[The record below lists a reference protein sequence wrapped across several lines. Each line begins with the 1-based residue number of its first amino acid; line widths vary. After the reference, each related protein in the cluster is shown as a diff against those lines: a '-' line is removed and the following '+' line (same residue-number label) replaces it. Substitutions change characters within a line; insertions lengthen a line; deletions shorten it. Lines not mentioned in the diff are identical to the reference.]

1 MASLGSNSLLFE
13 LNEIDL
19 TPTLVDDQINY
30 SYCVK
35 LTAIQ
40 VSIPRSIACYI
51 TTALVLIAINFYHK
65 FHTFYCI

>member
-19 TPTLVDDQINY
+19 TLTLVDDQIKY
-30 SYCVK
+30 SYHVM

-40 VSIPRSIACYI
+40 VSIPRRISCYI
-51 TTALVLIAINFYHK
+51 TTALVLIAINF
-65 FHTFYCI
+65 